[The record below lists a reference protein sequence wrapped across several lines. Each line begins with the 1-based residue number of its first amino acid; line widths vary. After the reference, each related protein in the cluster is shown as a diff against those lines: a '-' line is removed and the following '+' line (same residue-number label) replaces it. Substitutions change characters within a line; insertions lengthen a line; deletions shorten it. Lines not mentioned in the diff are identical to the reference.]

1 MNKSQYRDFRPLLF
15 IFVFVTAFCLTG
27 KDFLAKQG
35 IQREVV
41 IVGNFLLFA
50 VSVVTWVIYRR
61 SMQSTVHSRQS
72 TVDSPQ
78 STVDSRQSTVGSP
91 QSTVDSQ
98 QSTVNS
104 PQAAV
109 RAMYMSFM
117 MKFFVLAI
125 AAFVYIMVAKKN
137 VNTSGLIVCA
147 GLYILYTFFETRALM
162 RMARQA
168 KHG

>member
-61 SMQSTVHSRQS
+61 SMQ
-72 TVDSPQ
+72 P
-78 STVDSRQSTVGSP
+78 DSRAAGQPGSQAAGQSV
-91 QSTVDSQ
+91 
-98 QSTVNS
+98 S